1 MVALIKRK
9 SYVNNLDNSVY
20 PYGDLF
26 KDVSEL
32 DYDRSSQPLRH
43 NILSCP

>member
-1 MVALIKRK
+1 MIALIKRK
-9 SYVNNLDNSVY
+9 PYVNNLDNSVY

-32 DYDRSSQPLRH
+32 DLF
-43 NILSCP
+43 ILLVTIDPPTL